1 MKKIQISCF
10 CEYISMTAV
19 TCDFQNDEAYLPPA
33 SDWVS
38 CAGSEPRFRGYPCSV
53 WMTFH
58 AITVN
63 AYKMSQ
69 RRRYF

>member
-1 MKKIQISCF
+1 MVTFMNTFHSCH
-10 CEYISMTAV
+10 I
-19 TCDFQNDEAYLPPA
+19 FQNDEAYLPPA

-63 AYKMSQ
+63 AYKMAL
-69 RRRYF
+69 RRMFYLKLLLSIV